1 MCPDRQIVSLYLDG
15 ELPSPWRE
23 KMEAHLGSCPQC
35 SCALAKYR
43 TLGNIFPQ
51 PQAQVIEDA
60 QGRVWK
66 EIAALDQ
73 FSVRRSV
80 VQPEA
85 KHNESGGRSSRRTLW
100 LARRAWN
107 RRVTLP
113 LPAAAAAA
121 LALFVVFFALIGQ
134 GGATFAQN
142 NLQAQVLTH
151 DPAAAVNIGIED
163 YSLIPIHDMN
173 DVIRHFST
181 QGNMDFMI
189 IRLPE
194 HRSFSSPG
202 QPMLINASDYSMAR
216 RNFPR

>member
-1 MCPDRQIVSLYLDG
+1 MVCMCPDRQIVSLYLDG

-23 KMEAHLGSCPQC
+23 KMEAHLDSCQQC

-85 KHNESGGRSSRRTLW
+85 KH
-100 LARRAWN
+100 
-107 RRVTLP
+107 
-113 LPAAAAAA
+113 
-121 LALFVVFFALIGQ
+121 
-134 GGATFAQN
+134 
-142 NLQAQVLTH
+142 
-151 DPAAAVNIGIED
+151 
-163 YSLIPIHDMN
+163 
-173 DVIRHFST
+173 
-181 QGNMDFMI
+181 
-189 IRLPE
+189 
-194 HRSFSSPG
+194 
-202 QPMLINASDYSMAR
+202 
-216 RNFPR
+216 